1 MPANTSP
8 VQLHLLAKA
17 PLAGRAK
24 TRLMP
29 RLGAQGAAS
38 AHVELV
44 TQCVANACRA
54 MPAARVTLW
63 TALDHGHP
71 LFAALQARFGIR
83 LAPQPE
89 GNLGTRIRHALTS
102 TFSSNFPR
110 TSGPA
115 MIMGSDCPSITPEL
129 IQICAARLATHPVVI
144 LPAEDGGYGL
154 IRIHAITPAD
164 TQALFADI
172 AWGSGAVLAQ
182 TRERLAALGLNA
194 AFPATVWDVDRPAD
208 WLRFQH
214 ERRHLSHEH
223 PNLPHER
230 SPTSRRHP

>member
-1 MPANTSP
+1 MPADNAFVADAP

-63 TALDHGHP
+63 TALDHDHP
-71 LFAALQARFGIR
+71 LFATLQARCGIK

-89 GNLGTRIRHALTS
+89 GNLGTRIHHALAS
-102 TFSSNFPR
+102 R
-110 TSGPA
+110 EGPA
-115 MIMGSDCPSITPEL
+115 MIMGSDCPSITPDL
-129 IQICAARLATHPVVI
+129 IQTCAARLATHPVVI

-154 IRIHAITPAD
+154 IGIHSITPAD

-194 AFPATVWDVDRPAD
+194 AFPATVWDVDRPED
-208 WLRFQH
+208 WQRY
-214 ERRHLSHEH
+214 RRLFPS
-223 PNLPHER
+223 PSFSSSTR
-230 SPTSRRHP
+230 SRP